1 MLHALI
7 AEAQRK
13 LDAARREL
21 RSAVMD
27 FDIPDEQIV
36 EMRASARR
44 VYDELAELDRKKLK
58 GGLFGFLKFW

>member
-13 LDAARREL
+13 LDVARREL

-27 FDIPDEQIV
+27 FDVSDEQIL
-36 EMRASARR
+36 EMRANARR

-58 GGLFGFLKFW
+58 RGLFAFLGF